1 MVDQVIAVVSMA
13 LSKVVSLS
21 CALSDFCPRIPICI
35 RLGMAS
41 TTPMIG
47 NRAFLFLIYLA
58 LCLSR
63 VSTEL

>member
-1 MVDQVIAVVSMA
+1 M
-13 LSKVVSLS
+13 
-21 CALSDFCPRIPICI
+21 CI

-47 NRAFLFLIYLA
+47 NRAFVFLVYLA